1 MVNSLLHEWV
11 GRLSV
16 TGKTK
21 IGLLLEKNKKTCLF
35 ARYPPRGPTPSL
47 CPLSLPVAASTWRL
61 HGLRRGLHGSERQI
75 RRGTAVPGPMAR
87 TSRCTDAAPTQG
99 RDPNHA
105 RLIQYIC
112 GSLNVLRPAP
122 VGARC
127 QPGWV
132 SVALRFERAYDTLVT
147 RFQLVSSSFPAGF
160 QLVSSSFPAQF
171 EAQLLFQLEIGR

>member
-16 TGKTK
+16 TGKTQ
-21 IGLLLEKNKKTCLF
+21 IGLLLEKNKKLVFLLDT
-35 ARYPPRGPTPSL
+35 PPGADPLSL

-147 RFQLVSSSFPAGF
+147 RLSSSFPARFQLVSSSVLSSVAFPVGNLKLA
-160 QLVSSSFPAQF
+160 
-171 EAQLLFQLEIGR
+171 

>member
-21 IGLLLEKNKKTCLF
+21 IGLLLEKNKKLVFLLDT
-35 ARYPPRGPTPSL
+35 PPGAD
-47 CPLSLPVAASTWRL
+47 PLSLPPLTAGRGFHVAASWASS
-61 HGLRRGLHGSERQI
+61 GASW
-75 RRGTAVPGPMAR
+75 VR
-87 TSRCTDAAPTQG
+87 TSDQAGDCCAGAHGKNVAPTQG

-147 RFQLVSSSFPAGF
+147 PFQLVSSSFPARF
-160 QLVSSSFPAQF
+160 QLVSSSFVAR
-171 EAQLLFQLEIGR
+171 FQLSSSSVAFPVGNR

>member
-1 MVNSLLHEWV
+1 M
-11 GRLSV
+11 GKRARL
-16 TGKTK
+16 
-21 IGLLLEKNKKTCLF
+21 
-35 ARYPPRGPTPSL
+35 
-47 CPLSLPVAASTWRL
+47 
-61 HGLRRGLHGSERQI
+61 
-75 RRGTAVPGPMAR
+75 PGFR
-87 TSRCTDAAPTQG
+87 FFAPTQG

-147 RFQLVSSSFPAGF
+147 PFCKDAPEGSDDDM
-160 QLVSSSFPAQF
+160 
-171 EAQLLFQLEIGR
+171 

>member
-21 IGLLLEKNKKTCLF
+21 IGLLLEKNKKLVFLLDT
-35 ARYPPRGPTPSL
+35 PPRAD
-47 CPLSLPVAASTWRL
+47 PLSLPPLTAGGGFHVAASWASS
-61 HGLRRGLHGSERQI
+61 GASW
-75 RRGTAVPGPMAR
+75 VR
-87 TSRCTDAAPTQG
+87 TSDHAGDCCAGAHGKNVKVHRRKA

-147 RFQLVSSSFPAGF
+147 PF

-171 EAQLLFQLEIGR
+171 SAQLLFQLEIGKTLAKFNEFR

>member
-16 TGKTK
+16 TGKTNYFWRRTK
-21 IGLLLEKNKKTCLF
+21 KLVFSCSIPPHGADPLSAPSHCRWRLPRGGFMGFVGGFMGQNVRSGGGLLC
-35 ARYPPRGPTPSL
+35 RGP
-47 CPLSLPVAASTWRL
+47 WQ
-61 HGLRRGLHGSERQI
+61 ERQ
-75 RRGTAVPGPMAR
+75 GPPIE
-87 TSRCTDAAPTQG
+87 STDAAPTQG

-127 QPGWV
+127 QPGCV

-147 RFQLVSSSFPAGF
+147 RFQLVSSSFPA
-160 QLVSSSFPAQF
+160 QF
-171 EAQLLFQLEIGR
+171 